1 MIIFFSS
8 TDMSSLHLDGQIP
21 DGRNC
26 ISCILASFSKLCVVE
41 LHMKHT
47 SYLLLIVTKK
57 IMKYK

>member
-26 ISCILASFSKLCVVE
+26 ISCIPASFSKPWVVE
-41 LHMKHT
+41 LYMKHT
-47 SYLLLIVTKK
+47 LCLLLIVTEK
-57 IMKYK
+57 IMKYT